1 MAWAMVSAMVWT
13 MAAMGAMAAMA
24 ITADIT
30 NRLKFCNV
38 GQRNI

>member
-24 ITADIT
+24 AMAITADIT
-30 NRLKFCNV
+30 NRRKFCDV
-38 GQRNI
+38 G

>member
-13 MAAMGAMAAMA
+13 MAAMGAMGAMAAMA

-30 NRLKFCNV
+30 NRRKFCDV
-38 GQRNI
+38 G